1 MSDNGKILDQ
11 DKLLIDFAACAIAH
25 LSPISK
31 FCLEGRPIDLFQKL
45 YLNFDKDEILF
56 KEREEAK
63 GVFCIHSGHVKLV
76 KRGKDD
82 KDYIVRLTKPGDL
95 IDLTL
100 FTSPRHTS
108 TAIAIDD
115 VQTCY
120 IPKGE
125 FVHMLKKDSCFT
137 IKLMKFLCTE
147 IEATEKR
154 ITGLCQKTARQ
165 RVAEVLLALK
175 AMYGTDKQQY
185 LNILLSM
192 KDLANFSC
200 TSSATLSR
208 LLSEF
213 KQKNLIRIRNHK
225 IKLLQQE
232 KLIQI
237 AKLAYPV

>member
-1 MSDNGKILDQ
+1 MSDNGKILDE
-11 DKLLIDFAACAIAH
+11 DKLLIDFATCVIAH
-25 LSPISK
+25 LSPVSK
-31 FCLEGRPIDLFQKL
+31 YCLEGRPMDLVQKL
-45 YLNFDKDEILF
+45 YLEFDKDEILF
-56 KEREEAK
+56 KENEEAN

-76 KRGKDD
+76 KRGKDER
-82 KDYIVRLTKPGDL
+82 DYIVRLTKPGDL
-95 IDLTL
+95 IGLTL
-100 FTSPRHTS
+100 FTSFTHTS
-108 TAIAIDD
+108 TAFAIDD
-115 VQTCY
+115 VRACY
-120 IPKGE
+120 IPRGE
-125 FVHMLKKDSCFT
+125 FIRILKSDPCFA
-137 IKLMKFLCTE
+137 IKLMKFLCAE

-165 RVAEVLLALK
+165 RVAEVLLVLK
-175 AMYGTDKQQY
+175 TMYGTDKQQY

-208 LLSEF
+208 LLSDF

-237 AKLAYPV
+237 AK